1 MSTKT
6 KGAASPKAVSSKA
19 KAPAAKAKEAASP
32 KAASSKAKAAAVSN
46 GGAKHKKR
54 LRPGELDG
62 LVLSYMC
69 KHEGELPLTAS
80 AIGKG
85 IEKSSGAVANCL
97 ARLAKAKKV
106 RLAKKTPRAYD
117 LKGVT
122 AR

>member
-6 KGAASPKAVSSKA
+6 KEPARAKPASSK
-19 KAPAAKAKEAASP
+19 P
-32 KAASSKAKAAAVSN
+32 KAAAASKRA
-46 GGAKHKKR
+46 AKHSKR

-69 KHEGELPLTAS
+69 KQEEELPLTAS
-80 AIGKG
+80 AIAKG
-85 IEKSSGAVANCL
+85 IKKSSGAVANCL
-97 ARLAKAKKV
+97 ARLAKAKEV

>member
-1 MSTKT
+1 MST
-6 KGAASPKAVSSKA
+6 
-19 KAPAAKAKEAASP
+19 KAKEATRA
-32 KAASSKAKAAAVSN
+32 KTASSKPKATAASN

-62 LVLSYMC
+62 LVLSYLC

>member
-1 MSTKT
+1 MSTKA
-6 KGAASPKAVSSKA
+6 KEAASPKAASSQA
-19 KAPAAKAKEAASP
+19 KAPVAKVKEAASP
-32 KAASSKAKAAAVSN
+32 KAASSKAKAPPGSN
-46 GGAKHKKR
+46 GGAKHRKR

>member
-1 MSTKT
+1 MS
-6 KGAASPKAVSSKA
+6 A
-19 KAPAAKAKEAASP
+19 KSKEAASAKP
-32 KAASSKAKAAAVSN
+32 ASSKAKAAAASN
-46 GGAKHKKR
+46 GGAKHRKR

-69 KHEGELPLTAS
+69 KHEGELSLTAS

-97 ARLAKAKKV
+97 ARLAKDKKV

-117 LKGVT
+117 LKGVI

>member
-6 KGAASPKAVSSKA
+6 K
-19 KAPAAKAKEAASP
+19 EAARP
-32 KAASSKAKAAAVSN
+32 KPASSKAKAATASS
-46 GGAKHKKR
+46 GAAKHKKR

-85 IEKSSGAVANCL
+85 VEKSSGAVANCL
-97 ARLAKAKKV
+97 ARLAKARKV
-106 RLAKKTPRAYD
+106 HLAKKTPRAYD
-117 LKGVT
+117 LKGVS